1 MRGSIDTKRLIEEAM
16 ISLEAAL
23 IAAET
28 IAGYRTLQPSDF
40 SRLIE
45 LVDDASEVVAQLRR
59 TDPLPPK
66 TIFPNRAI
74 AQDFIERHP
83 PAEGHLYSIT
93 QDGAGRCAISIFKFA
108 AHL

>member
-1 MRGSIDTKRLIEEAM
+1 MRGSTDTKRLIEEAM

-28 IAGYRTLQPSDF
+28 IAGYRVLKHADF
-40 SRLIE
+40 VRLIE

-59 TDPLPPK
+59 SDLLPAK
-66 TIFPNRAI
+66 TIFPNKAI
-74 AQDFIERHP
+74 AQAFIERHP
-83 PAEGHLYSIT
+83 PQEGHLYSIT